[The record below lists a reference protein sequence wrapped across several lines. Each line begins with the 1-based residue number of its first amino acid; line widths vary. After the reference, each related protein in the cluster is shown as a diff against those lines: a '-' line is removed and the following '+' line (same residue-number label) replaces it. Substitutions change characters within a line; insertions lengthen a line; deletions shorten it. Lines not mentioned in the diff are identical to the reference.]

1 MGNTSSNQINIRYD
15 PDNTI
20 VYGCINS
27 GLGNQLFQIANAYA
41 YSREFKKTLKLSKDW
56 KDKKTSRPDYWS
68 TLFKESKILTY
79 LSEDTYKYEKV
90 YTEPYFSYKNIT
102 GYNEN
107 TMLKGYF
114 QSEKYFL
121 KYEKEIRDLF
131 TLPDDLQELALKNIN
146 ELKGDSDLPLVAIH
160 VRRGDYVKSS
170 KHTVLDLSYYEES
183 KKYIEE
189 KLGLI
194 PRYVYFTDDPLYVKI
209 NFSMK
214 SNDIVFSGKK
224 LKDYEEFAVM
234 QKCDHF
240 IIANSTFSWWAAWLS
255 KGSSG
260 EPKRPE
266 GESSKDS
273 LKLVTAPYTWFNSP
287 VYGSLDSWKDIY
299 SISQNWKVIGKKES
313 KPLSEIFFM
322 GLITCKKYK
331 DRVQKQNLKSKNL
344 PFEYRY
350 FIGDPSL
357 TEAIENKKE
366 KIVYL
371 PCPDNYESLPKK
383 VYMMLQWISKYHP
396 SIEYIAKVDDD
407 ISFNISKFIMY
418 MKFIIGNK
426 YDYSGMKVH
435 IRNPKKGK
443 WHFGKT
449 EDKTL
454 ATITVDIPKCQYCA
468 GPAYILSKKCV
479 NIILEDFFKPETKT
493 NMYEDQSIGHCLN
506 MRGIYPIHV
515 QVKNNACFWK

>member
-15 PDNTI
+15 TDNTI
-20 VYGCINS
+20 VYGSINS

-41 YSREFKKTLKLSKDW
+41 YSREFKKTLKLPKDW

-68 TLFKESKILTY
+68 TLFKDSKILTY
-79 LSEDTYKYEKV
+79 LSEDTYKFEKV
-90 YTEPYFSYKNIT
+90 YTEPYFSHKNII
-102 GYNEN
+102 GYNGN
-107 TMLKGYF
+107 IILKGYF

-121 KYEKEIRDLF
+121 KYEKEIRELF
-131 TLPDDLQELALKNIN
+131 TLPKDLQEFALQSLNK
-146 ELKGDSDLPLVAIH
+146 LKGDSDLPLVAVHI
-160 VRRGDYVKSS
+160 RRGDYVKSS
-170 KHTVLDLSYYEES
+170 KHTVLDISYYQES
-183 KKYIEE
+183 KKYIEQ

-214 SNDIVFSGKK
+214 SNDIVFSDKK

-240 IIANSTFSWWAAWLS
+240 IIANSTFSWWAAWL
-255 KGSSG
+255 K
-260 EPKRPE
+260 ETKE
-266 GESSKDS
+266 ESSKDS

-287 VYGSLDSWKDIY
+287 VYGSLNSWKDIY
-299 SISQNWKVIGKKES
+299 SISQDWKVIGKKEY
-313 KPLSEIFFM
+313 KPLSEVFFM
-322 GLITCKKYK
+322 GLITCNKYK

-357 TEAIENKKE
+357 TEAIENKEE

-383 VYMMLQWISKYHP
+383 VYTMLQWISKYRP

-407 ISFNISKFIMY
+407 VSFNIPKFNMY
-418 MKFIIGNK
+418 MNFIIGNK
-426 YDYSGMKVH
+426 YDYSGMKVT
-435 IRNPKKGK
+435 IKKPKKGK
-443 WHFGKT
+443 CHLGRT

-454 ATITVDIPKCQYCA
+454 SNKLIDIPKCQYCA
-468 GPAYILSKKCV
+468 GPAYVLSKKCV
-479 NIILEDFFKPETKT
+479 NIILEDLFKPETNST
-493 NMYEDQSIGHCLN
+493 IYEDQSIGHCLN
-506 MRGIYPIHV
+506 VRGIYPTYV
-515 QVKNNACFWK
+515 KVKNNACFWK

>member
-15 PDNTI
+15 PGNTI
-20 VYGCINS
+20 LYGCINS

-41 YSREFKKTLKLSKDW
+41 YSREFKKKLKLSKTW

-68 TLFKESKILTY
+68 TLFKESKLLKY
-79 LSEDTYKYEKV
+79 VSEDKYNFDKV
-90 YTEPYFSYKNIT
+90 YNEPYFSYKNII
-102 GYNEN
+102 GYNGN
-107 TMLKGYF
+107 LMLKGYF

-121 KYEKEIRDLF
+121 KYEKKIRELF
-131 TLPDDLQELALKNIN
+131 TLPNDLQEFATKNII
-146 ELKGDSDLPLVAIH
+146 ELKGDSNIPLVAVH
-160 VRRGDYVKSS
+160 VRRGDYVKSP
-170 KHTVLDLSYYEES
+170 KHIVLDISYYQES

-214 SNDIVFSGKK
+214 SNDIVFSGKS

-255 KGSSG
+255 KDSSGESG

-266 GESSKDS
+266 DP
-273 LKLVTAPYTWFNSP
+273 KLVTAPYTWFNSP

-313 KPLSEIFFM
+313 KPLSETFFM
-322 GLITCKKYK
+322 GLITCNKYK
-331 DRVQKQNLKSKNL
+331 DRVQKQDLKSKKL

-357 TEAIENKKE
+357 TEALENKEE
-366 KIVYL
+366 KTVYL

-383 VYMMLQWISKYHP
+383 VYHMLQWISINRP
-396 SIEYIAKVDDD
+396 SVEYIAKVDDD
-407 ISFNISKFIMY
+407 VSFNILKFITY
-418 MKFIIGNK
+418 MNFIVGNK
-426 YDYSGMKVH
+426 YDYSGIKVD
-435 IRNPKKGK
+435 IRKPAQGK
-443 WHFGKT
+443 CHLGRT
-449 EDKTL
+449 EDKILGTKV
-454 ATITVDIPKCQYCA
+454 IDIPKCQYCA
-468 GPAYILSKKCV
+468 GPAYVLSKKCV
-479 NIILEDFFKPETKT
+479 NIILEDLFKPETKST
-493 NMYEDQSIGHCLN
+493 IYEDQSIGHCLN
-506 MRGIYPIHV
+506 MRGIYPTHV
-515 QVKNNACFWK
+515 KVKNNACFWK